1 MVKGHR
7 KVWAVSGWLL
17 LTLACLYFC
26 LRIFVCDSFIVR
38 GPSME
43 PNYHDGERVLAFKI
57 GCGARIYTNYDFT
70 EPRLGAFRL
79 PGLRP
84 IRKGDVVVFNHP
96 YGVSEDS
103 ISFKINY
110 VLIKRC
116 AGAPGDS
123 VSLTGRE
130 PIYVPRKGDA
140 VRLDSTALRKY
151 RPQIMYETDGR
162 PAEGDEYTFKSNW
175 YYFLGDNASL
185 SLDSRVFGLVPES
198 YIVGRVG

>member
-1 MVKGHR
+1 
-7 KVWAVSGWLL
+7 
-17 LTLACLYFC
+17 
-26 LRIFVCDSFIVR
+26 
-38 GPSME
+38 ME
-43 PNYHDGERVLAFKI
+43 PNYHDGQRILAFKI

-70 EPRLGAFRL
+70 DPRLGAFRL

-123 VSLTGRE
+123 VSLAGRE
-130 PIYVPRKGDA
+130 PIYVPRKGDV

-151 RPQIMYETDGR
+151 RPQIMYETDIC
-162 PAEGDEYTFKSNW
+162 PAEGDEYVFKSNW
-175 YYFLGDNASL
+175 YYFLGDNVSL
-185 SLDSRVFGLVPES
+185 SLDSRQFGLVPES